1 MIVRSLNHPIRAYRQ
16 RHQLSL
22 QELADQ
28 IGISH
33 VTLHR
38 LEHNYGQPV
47 PRRIIAF
54 CEKNDISPSVFYPPD
69 PERESL
75 QQVS

>member
-16 RHQLSL
+16 HHQLSL
-22 QELADQ
+22 CELADQ

-47 PRRIIAF
+47 PRKIIAF
-54 CEKNDISPSVFYPPD
+54 CEKCGIRPSMFYPD
-69 PERESL
+69 EIESL